1 MFVVN
6 LSLAVFNLLPAF
18 PLDGGRVFRALL
30 AMRMPRSRASAIAV
44 GVGRALALLM
54 GVVGVLLGNIL
65 LVLIAVFVYFGAQAE
80 GTTDQVDQTLG
91 GLKVSQAVNTAVD
104 LALSDQSLGPGRGPS
119 LPHVPGGLPRGGP
132 RRRAGGTADPGS
144 VDREPGPPRRLLPRS
159 RTPCAPTS
167 PWSSLDETVHDAF
180 MRMRTANCKAVP
192 VVEHGR
198 FVGMLSVEDIS
209 EVYTLLSATGPDFVR
224 WVPASVEQ
232 AGPTTDDGEVVTWRA
247 VLATTRAS
255 VPGRGPRGDTGPRVV
270 G

>member
-44 GVGRALALLM
+44 GVGRALALAM
-54 GVVGVLLGNIL
+54 GVAGVLLGNIL
-65 LVLIAVFVYFGAQAE
+65 LVLVAVFVYFGAQAE

-104 LALSDQSLGPGRGPS
+104 LALSDQSLGQVAARLFHTYQEDFPVVDHDGELVGLLTRDRLIANLGRHGATYLVS
-119 LPHVPGGLPRGGP
+119 D
-132 RRRAGGTADPGS
+132 AM
-144 VDREPGPPRRLLPRS
+144 
-159 RTPCAPTS
+159 RTDFPVVK
-167 PWSSLDETVHDAF
+167 LDETVHDAF

-209 EVYTLLSATGPDFVR
+209 EVYSLALGHGPR
-224 WVPASVEQ
+224 LRALGPRLGR
-232 AGPTTDDGEVVTWRA
+232 AGGSHHRRRRGRDVARRSWSTPRP
-247 VLATTRAS
+247 S
-255 VPGRGPRGDTGPRVV
+255 VPGRRPKATPVRG
-270 G
+270 